1 MGWLI
6 LIDILLIIVL
16 ALMLSVTVTV
26 HLNDDTRIKVKY
38 AGITIFSVSP
48 EDEKLKKEKQ
58 KKKKQKQ
65 NKKEEKAA
73 ETITKSEASANKK
86 TDNPEEK
93 TDKDK
98 KENTDEKKEGKQGG
112 LMSKLGLSGDI
123 GETIE
128 FAKQLISSA
137 CRPIKRLINHIRVNS
152 FMLYV
157 CAGGDDAAKAAL
169 NYGKINWLVHT
180 AIGFLYNIVRLDVKK
195 IDITTDFTSEETKYE
210 LSCKVKLRLGTAL
223 GCIIWLLFRL
233 AKLYLKININ
243 STKKRTAEAKPD
255 AGKA

>member
-1 MGWLI
+1 M
-6 LIDILLIIVL
+6 
-16 ALMLSVTVTV
+16 A
-26 HLNDDTRIKVKY
+26 
-38 AGITIFSVSP
+38 
-48 EDEKLKKEKQ
+48 
-58 KKKKQKQ
+58 
-65 NKKEEKAA
+65 
-73 ETITKSEASANKK
+73 
-86 TDNPEEK
+86 
-93 TDKDK
+93 
-98 KENTDEKKEGKQGG
+98 
-112 LMSKLGLSGDI
+112 KLGLSGDI
-123 GETIE
+123 DETIE

>member
-1 MGWLI
+1 
-6 LIDILLIIVL
+6 
-16 ALMLSVTVTV
+16 
-26 HLNDDTRIKVKY
+26 
-38 AGITIFSVSP
+38 
-48 EDEKLKKEKQ
+48 
-58 KKKKQKQ
+58 
-65 NKKEEKAA
+65 
-73 ETITKSEASANKK
+73 
-86 TDNPEEK
+86 
-93 TDKDK
+93 
-98 KENTDEKKEGKQGG
+98 
-112 LMSKLGLSGDI
+112 MSKLGLSGDV

-137 CRPIKRLINHIRVNS
+137 SRPIKRLISHIRVNS

-233 AKLYLKININ
+233 AKLYLKINIK

>member
-38 AGITIFSVSP
+38 AGITVFSISP

-65 NKKEEKAA
+65 NKKEENAA
-73 ETITKSEASANKK
+73 ETVTKSEASVQKK
-86 TDNPEEK
+86 NTDPEK
-93 TDKDK
+93 KPDTDK

-112 LMSKLGLSGDI
+112 LMAKLGLSGDI

-128 FAKQLISSA
+128 FAKQLVSSA

-152 FMLYV
+152 FMLCV

-180 AIGFLYNIVRLDVKK
+180 AIAFLYNIVRLDVKK

>member
-73 ETITKSEASANKK
+73 ETVTKSEALVQKK
-86 TDNPEEK
+86 NTDI
-93 TDKDK
+93 DK

-112 LMSKLGLSGDI
+112 LMAKLGLSGDI

>member
-1 MGWLI
+1 M
-6 LIDILLIIVL
+6 V
-16 ALMLSVTVTV
+16 
-26 HLNDDTRIKVKY
+26 
-38 AGITIFSVSP
+38 
-48 EDEKLKKEKQ
+48 Q
-58 KKKKQKQ
+58 KK
-65 NKKEEKAA
+65 N
-73 ETITKSEASANKK
+73 
-86 TDNPEEK
+86 TDI
-93 TDKDK
+93 DK

-112 LMSKLGLSGDI
+112 LMAKLGLSGDI

-128 FAKQLISSA
+128 FAKQLVSSA

>member
-38 AGITIFSVSP
+38 AGITVFSVSP
-48 EDEKLKKEKQ
+48 EDEKLKKEK
-58 KKKKQKQ
+58 KKRKQDKKD
-65 NKKEEKAA
+65 KKPVAA
-73 ETITKSEASANKK
+73 ASESDGASKK
-86 TDNPEEK
+86 TSATSEEK

-98 KENTDEKKEGKQGG
+98 KESADGKKEDKQDG
-112 LMSKLGLSGDI
+112 LMSKLGLSGDV

-137 CRPIKRLINHIRVNS
+137 SRPIKRLISHIRVNS

-210 LSCKVKLRLGTAL
+210 LSCKVKLRLSTAL

-233 AKLYLKININ
+233 AKLYLKINIK